1 VQKEIKKKINQLFAR
16 GLSISEISKIVELNT
31 DEVSKH
37 IRKIFTSKKQSKNL
51 LKFPMYRVKK

>member
-1 VQKEIKKKINQLFAR
+1 MQNDIKKKINNLFAR
-16 GLSISEISKIVELNT
+16 GATISEISKTLELT
-31 DEVSKH
+31 PGEVSNY